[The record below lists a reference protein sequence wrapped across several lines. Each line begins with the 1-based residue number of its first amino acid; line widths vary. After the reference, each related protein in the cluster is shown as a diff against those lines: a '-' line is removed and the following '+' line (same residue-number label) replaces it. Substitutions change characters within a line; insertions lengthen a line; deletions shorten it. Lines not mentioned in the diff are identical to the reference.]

1 MLRAHSLLNLFKR
14 STRQFLAGR
23 RVVLTAGML
32 LPLLAWLPLTQAAD
46 ATPTAAVKVVV
57 DKVLEVLR
65 KPDFT
70 VEKDGPVI
78 SAEIKRAFDDL
89 AMAQSVLSTNWK
101 NVAQPKQDE
110 FKALLLETIESTYL
124 GRIEAYTNETVEFR
138 GEDVKDSRA
147 TVKTVILSK
156 SGEIPVNYKLRKRTD
171 GWFIYDVEV
180 ENVSMVNSY
189 RDSYKAIYAKD
200 GIEGL
205 LTQMKAK
212 IAQLKYPPP
221 AA

>member
-1 MLRAHSLLNLFKR
+1 MSRFNPFQNLLNR
-14 STRQFLAGR
+14 STGKFVAAR
-23 RVVLTAGML
+23 RL
-32 LPLLAWLPLTQAAD
+32 LLAAGLALPVLALVPFARAAD
-46 ATPTAAVKVVV
+46 ATPTAAVKIVV

-70 VEKDGPVI
+70 VEKDGAVI

-101 NVAQPKQDE
+101 NVPAPKQEE
-110 FKALLLETIESTYL
+110 FKGLLLQTIESTYL

-138 GEDVKDSRA
+138 AEEVKDSRA
-147 TVKTVILSK
+147 TVKSVILSK

-200 GIEGL
+200 GIDGL

-212 IAQLKYPPP
+212 IAQLKAAP
-221 AA
+221 AAV